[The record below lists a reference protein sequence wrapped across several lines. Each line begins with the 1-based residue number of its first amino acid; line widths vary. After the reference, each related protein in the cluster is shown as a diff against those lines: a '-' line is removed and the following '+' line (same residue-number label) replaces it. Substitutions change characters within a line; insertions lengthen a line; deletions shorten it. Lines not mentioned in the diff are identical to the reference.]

1 MHVSFLSILFMT
13 VSAIVQIGTPVCLF
27 IYFRK
32 KFDAKFLPLVFG
44 VLGFVIF
51 VLVLESSIHSIV
63 FKSFSLR
70 EKPAVFII
78 YGIFMAGIFE
88 ETARFVSF
96 NILKRKYSGISTGL
110 VYGVGHGGIE
120 SILIAGLPMMI
131 SVIAS
136 IIINTGNIE
145 IITNSF
151 QGDTST
157 AINGW
162 INSLSASVP
171 YMFLI
176 SGSERLM
183 AICIQLSLS
192 IIVFYSVYRK
202 KIYLYPFAILLHAIF
217 DIPAAAFQVG
227 VIKNI
232 FFIEGI
238 TLLFAAASVLSAKLI
253 HDKLKNTEQ

>member
-1 MHVSFLSILFMT
+1 MA
-13 VSAIVQIGTPVCLF
+13 VSAVVQIGMPVSLF

-32 KFDAKFLPLVFG
+32 KYNAKILPFVFG

-70 EKPAVFII
+70 EKPAIFII

-96 NILKRKYSGISTGL
+96 NILKRKYEGIGTGL
-110 VYGVGHGGIE
+110 AYGAGHGGIE
-120 SILIAGLPMMI
+120 SILLAGFSMMV

-136 IIINTGNIE
+136 VIINTGNIE

-151 QGDTST
+151 QGDTLT

-162 INSLSASVP
+162 INSLLTSAP

-176 SGSERLM
+176 SGFERLS
-183 AICIQLSLS
+183 AICCQLSLS

-202 KIYLYPFAILLHAIF
+202 KFYLYPLAVLLHAIL
-217 DIPAAAFQVG
+217 DIPAAAYQVG
-227 VIKNI
+227 VIKSI
-232 FFIEGI
+232 FLVEGI
-238 TLLFAAASVLSAKLI
+238 TFFLVAALALFTKFIHNKLR
-253 HDKLKNTEQ
+253 NTEQ